1 MEQTLRQGVEA
12 DINGLQKVLDSL
24 KMEKSD
30 LEIQIETLD
39 EELKAV
45 KKNHREVGCCACGLV
60 GTGRS
65 RRVELA
71 GGALTESSLFFT
83 LEGDTPISPP
93 HGLKCQKC
101 SDFTVG
107 FFFCILRGFVGEG
120 WKMAG
125 QNPLQLMSSSS
136 LAGDEAADGSE

>member
-1 MEQTLRQGVEA
+1 MACRM
-12 DINGLQKVLDSL
+12 LDSL

-30 LEIQIETLD
+30 LEIQTDTLD
-39 EELKAV
+39 DELKAV
-45 KKNHREVGCCACGLV
+45 KKNHWEVGCCACGLV

-71 GGALTESSLFFT
+71 GGCYGALTESSLFFT
-83 LEGDTPISPP
+83 LEGDTPISLQ

-101 SDFTVG
+101 FNFTTG

-125 QNPLQLMSSSS
+125 QIPLQPHVLFFP
-136 LAGDEAADGSE
+136 GRR